1 MAHAHVAHVIDLD
14 VVTLEIIYNVSQE
27 FQKLVVTFSLLVCR
41 ITYSHTECYT
51 FKSIVLQ

>member
-1 MAHAHVAHVIDLD
+1 LVAHVHVIDLD